1 MQIEQYLRR
10 LEQLHGDVLEV
21 FSLGKSFEG
30 RDIVA
35 AKISWRPED
44 ASASASANANA
55 NANGTGSE
63 PRPKLTAPDKPGLL
77 IDAGIHA
84 REWIA
89 PTTALY
95 AVHQL
100 VREPANRHILRHVDV
115 FVVPVLNPDGY
126 EYTHLNQTVSS
137 FIRFIRRSLFNA
149 ARDLFAQFAF
159 SLSLAVTLNTL
170 FMY

>member
-44 ASASASANANA
+44 ASASASANA